1 MLQRERRLCRRFL
14 LGLLQGGTKATA
26 SLLQSSTGTGVL
38 AKLPFITD
46 NGIVAFKA
54 QVRCE
59 RKAYDWK

>member
-1 MLQRERRLCRRFL
+1 LPAFL

-26 SLLQSSTGTGVL
+26 SRLRRSTGVRVL